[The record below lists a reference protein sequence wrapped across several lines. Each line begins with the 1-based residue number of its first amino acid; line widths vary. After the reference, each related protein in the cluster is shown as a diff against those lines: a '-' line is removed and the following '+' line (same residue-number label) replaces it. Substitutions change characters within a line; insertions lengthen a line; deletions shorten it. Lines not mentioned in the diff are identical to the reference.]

1 MRSAARQDYRY
12 YERVLVPEHYPVQCE
27 GMGIALE
34 GKVSVLSL
42 GGMYI
47 RTRESH
53 PEGSAFGVRMRAT
66 GEVVETV
73 CVVRRREPGGLGVE
87 FMRLRGE
94 QEKSLRR
101 ILARLKPA

>member
-1 MRSAARQDYRY
+1 MRISGRNNYRFY
-12 YERVLVPEHYPVQCE
+12 QRVLVPDHYPVQCE
-27 GMGIALE
+27 GVGIALD

-53 PEGSAFGVRMRAT
+53 PEGSAFGIRMRASDD
-66 GEVVETV
+66 VVETV

-87 FMRLRGE
+87 FVKLRGQHE
-94 QEKSLRR
+94 ESLKR
-101 ILARLKPA
+101 ILARLKQ

>member
-1 MRSAARQDYRY
+1 MRTSGRNNYRFY
-12 YERVLVPEHYPVQCE
+12 QRVLVPDHYPVQCE
-27 GMGIALE
+27 GVGIALD

-53 PEGSAFGVRMRAT
+53 PEGSAFGIRMSASDD
-66 GEVVETV
+66 VVETV

-87 FMRLRGE
+87 FVKLRGQHE
-94 QEKSLRR
+94 ESLKR
-101 ILARLKPA
+101 ILARLKQ

>member
-1 MRSAARQDYRY
+1 MRLTSRENYRNY
-12 YERVLVPEHYPVQCE
+12 RRVLVPEHYPVQCE
-27 GMGIALE
+27 GVGIALE
-34 GKVSVLSL
+34 GKVAVLSL

-53 PEGSAFGVRMRAT
+53 PEGSSFGVRMRAN

-87 FMRLRGE
+87 FVKLRGQHE
-94 QEKSLRR
+94 DSLKR
-101 ILARLKPA
+101 IIARLKQ

>member
-1 MRSAARQDYRY
+1 MRSTARQHYRY

-27 GMGIALE
+27 GVGITLD

-53 PEGSAFGVRMRAT
+53 PEGSAFGVRMRAN
-66 GEVVETV
+66 GDVVETV

-87 FMRLRGE
+87 FIRLRGRHE
-94 QEKSLRR
+94 DGLRR
-101 ILARLKPA
+101 IIARLKR